1 MDNTSGPTTPGISPF
16 ESIRK
21 VNEEG
26 FEYWSARDLAKILG
40 YVKWEKFKNA
50 IQRAEEAC
58 KNSEQLVEDHFL
70 QMGKMINLSKG

>member
-40 YVKWEKFKNA
+40 YVK
-50 IQRAEEAC
+50 QEESA
-58 KNSEQLVEDHFL
+58 NS
-70 QMGKMINLSKG
+70 